1 MAQAASKAMVVAVP
15 YCGHL
20 IPLAPL
26 RPLSVLLWTC
36 SRRTPGTRK
45 TNRTRSRPKPSNLSA
60 WTCFLNNAG
69 IFAPKAFLDHTEE
82 DYDRF
87 LGTSPKGKFFMA
99 QSAAKA
105 MKARGGGVIVQTGSM
120 WALQAVGAT
129 PSSAY
134 SAASAGAHQM
144 VKNLAIEL
152 ASRKIGVN
160 AVASAVVKT
169 PMYSTFLSP
178 DQVDAALASFNPE
191 IEDECGL
198 ARSLASRVD
207 DSRLFATTEPLLPR
221 DGTS

>member
-1 MAQAASKAMVVAVP
+1 
-15 YCGHL
+15 
-20 IPLAPL
+20 
-26 RPLSVLLWTC
+26 
-36 SRRTPGTRK
+36 
-45 TNRTRSRPKPSNLSA
+45 
-60 WTCFLNNAG
+60 
-69 IFAPKAFLDHTEE
+69 LDHTEE

-144 VKNLAIEL
+144 VAIEL
-152 ASRKIGVN
+152 APRKIRVN

-178 DQVDAALASFNPE
+178 DQADAAPASFNPE

>member
-144 VKNLAIEL
+144 VKKPCH
-152 ASRKIGVN
+152 RTGV
-160 AVASAVVKT
+160 
-169 PMYSTFLSP
+169 
-178 DQVDAALASFNPE
+178 
-191 IEDECGL
+191 
-198 ARSLASRVD
+198 
-207 DSRLFATTEPLLPR
+207 
-221 DGTS
+221 